1 MKNCNYCQT
10 EKPALKRP
18 KTGKLCC
25 KNCFIKYFEEE
36 IHETII
42 NYKFFTPGE
51 TVAIGISGGK
61 DSTVLAHVINKL
73 NISKNY
79 RN

>member
-1 MKNCNYCQT
+1 MKKCNYCKL

-36 IHETII
+36 I
-42 NYKFFTPGE
+42 
-51 TVAIGISGGK
+51 IGN
-61 DSTVLAHVINKL
+61 DLKL
-73 NISKNY
+73 
-79 RN
+79 

>member
-1 MKNCNYCQT
+1 MKKCNYCKT
-10 EKPALKRP
+10 EKPSLKRP

-25 KNCFIKYFEEE
+25 TKCFIKYFEEE
-36 IHETII
+36 IHETI
-42 NYKFFTPGE
+42 NSYKFFTEGE

-73 NISKNY
+73 NIEKK
-79 RN
+79 

>member
-1 MKNCNYCQT
+1 MKKCNYCQI
-10 EKPALKRP
+10 EKPSLKRP

-25 KNCFIKYFEEE
+25 VKCFIKYFEEE

-42 NYKFFTPGE
+42 NYNFFTKGE

-61 DSTVLAHVINKL
+61 DSTVLAQYT
-73 NISKNY
+73 ISRY
-79 RN
+79 R